1 MSKFLRLTLATLFA
15 SVLASSVAVADMQG
29 FTIGII
35 GSQSDFTT
43 KGTEIDPGEPRET
56 NTTQRSETAD
66 YGAIFG
72 EFSSVGENGMSFAL
86 GIEYVPGSAELG
98 SKSRTDTDAGDSAD
112 GDDDGTYTAKAEVE
126 NMFTV
131 YVEPGYVINETF
143 GIYAK
148 GGISSMNVLSQES
161 IAVGTD
167 SSDYSNEQVFG
178 GMYGVGVKYAL
189 PFGLIV
195 KLEATEHVYQDFTLK
210 SLTGNKNNID
220 ADIDSTDLRIAIGYN
235 F

>member
-15 SVLASSVAVADMQG
+15 SVLASSAAIADMQG

-43 KGTEIDPGEPRET
+43 KGSEIDPGEPREV
-56 NTTQRSETAD
+56 NSTQRSETAD

-86 GIEYVPGSAELG
+86 GIEYVPGSATLG

-131 YVEPGYVINETF
+131 YVEPGYMYNESF

-148 GGISSMNVLSQES
+148 GGITSMDVLSQEN
-161 IAVGTD
+161 IAIGAD
-167 SSDYSNEQVFG
+167 SSTYENEQVFG
-178 GMYGVGVKYAL
+178 GMYGIGVKAAL
-189 PFGLIV
+189 PYGFIV

-210 SLTGNKNNID
+210 SLTGNQNNIE
-220 ADIDSTDLRIAIGYN
+220 ADIDSTDIRLAIGYN

>member
-131 YVEPGYVINETF
+131 YVEPGYMYNETF

-148 GGISSMNVLSQES
+148 GGITSMDVLTQES
-161 IAVGTD
+161 IAIGTD
-167 SSDYSNEQVFG
+167 SSSYDNEQVFG
-178 GMYGVGVKYAL
+178 GMYGIGVKAAL
-189 PFGLIV
+189 PYGLIV